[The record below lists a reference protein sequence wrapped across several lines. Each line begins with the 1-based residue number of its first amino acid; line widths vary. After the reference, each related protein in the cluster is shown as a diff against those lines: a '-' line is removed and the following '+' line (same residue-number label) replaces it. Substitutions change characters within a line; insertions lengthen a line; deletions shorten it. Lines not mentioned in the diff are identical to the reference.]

1 MRYTQS
7 SAVTPALI
15 FNVSTYLYECVYGCA
30 VFCSCKPT
38 IFVQCHSKFLSPFRA
53 VFQIFWSVTRAFVSV
68 IDNHSAILSRSV
80 FVRLDLVVQYSATGC
95 CLSPQ
100 RMPRND
106 IGIFKYIHLNQ
117 GFRCFPIVSCPNPY
131 VPPFFRV
138 AMLSALNPAKYVFHL
153 VQKLYPPFYAEQYSV
168 VRLRTSER
176 LNILFVLM

>member
-38 IFVQCHSKFLSPFRA
+38 IFVQCHSKLLSPFRA
-53 VFQIFWSVTRAFVSV
+53 VFQIFWSVTRSFVAV

-106 IGIFKYIHLNQ
+106 IGIFNYIRFNQ
-117 GFRCFPIVSCPNPY
+117 GFRCCLLYTSPSP
-131 VPPFFRV
+131 RD
-138 AMLSALNPAKYVFHL
+138 LS
-153 VQKLYPPFYAEQYSV
+153 
-168 VRLRTSER
+168 TSR
-176 LNILFVLM
+176 MPSSA